1 MVPRTRCCC
10 TVAPKPRLKKRF
22 WAQGKEADVVIFSC
36 VRARSSGQSVG
47 FLADVRRMNVALTRA
62 RRALWI
68 IGEQC
73 RAWDSG
79 FGIVHIW

>member
-1 MVPRTRCCC
+1 
-10 TVAPKPRLKKRF
+10 
-22 WAQGKEADVVIFSC
+22 VVIFSC